1 MDLEES
7 GMNSDGKVIAKLTEI
22 MTKRTFQIRTL
33 LNLINM
39 SRSLRHVFFL
49 DSYVLQYLGQMGKI
63 GLNAYSIRSRISRK
77 RRYF

>member
-39 SRSLRHVFFL
+39 SRSLRHVFFWIPT
-49 DSYVLQYLGQMGKI
+49 SC
-63 GLNAYSIRSRISRK
+63 ST
-77 RRYF
+77 